1 MKMAGA
7 RPEEPNEL
15 GGNPQEDPE
24 AHEMKEKYGIGRGH
38 VKEIEIEPPPLN
50 NILKAD
56 AVAKRGNDTRVGMS
70 DWRGEGRNDGE
81 SQVDQCVRQG
91 L

>member
-1 MKMAGA
+1 
-7 RPEEPNEL
+7 
-15 GGNPQEDPE
+15 
-24 AHEMKEKYGIGRGH
+24 MKEKYGVGRGH

-70 DWRGEGRNDGE
+70 DWRGGGRNDGE
-81 SQVDQCVRQG
+81 SQVDRRVRQG

>member
-1 MKMAGA
+1 M
-7 RPEEPNEL
+7 
-15 GGNPQEDPE
+15 
-24 AHEMKEKYGIGRGH
+24 
-38 VKEIEIEPPPLN
+38 KEIEIEPPPLN

-70 DWRGEGRNDGE
+70 DWRGEGRDDGE
-81 SQVDQCVRQG
+81 SQVDRRVRQK